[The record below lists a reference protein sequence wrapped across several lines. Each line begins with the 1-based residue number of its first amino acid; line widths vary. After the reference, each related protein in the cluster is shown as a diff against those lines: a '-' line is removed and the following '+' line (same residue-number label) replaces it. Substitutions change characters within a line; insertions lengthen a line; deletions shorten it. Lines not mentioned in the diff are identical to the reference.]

1 MVSLN
6 RASLAMM
13 GVCALAIAAPVRA
26 DEQAVQPSTMAE
38 LMQPTVGNLEV
49 APAIA
54 ENSGLE
60 MEAFLTGTAAAET
73 AQSLTPTESAQTLDE
88 YLAAPA
94 AMETAQ
100 VREDADIAQVTRSLY
115 RGVAPFYV
123 GLGGNLG
130 IIGSG
135 KSAVGDFGFNIISK
149 ISFGPRFSIRPM
161 FQFSEGESNMT
172 LPITYNFNPLTLGG
186 FSLYPSAG
194 AGVDFG
200 GFFDDIGFLLNAG
213 VDVPISRD
221 FTLNSQV
228 NWRVSDDT
236 GLGISFGVGYNFPV
250 FFE

>member
-26 DEQAVQPSTMAE
+26 DEQVVQPSTMAE

-100 VREDADIAQVTRSLY
+100 VREDADIAQVTRPLY
-115 RGVAPFYV
+115 RGVAPFYLGV
-123 GLGGNLG
+123 GGNLG
-130 IIGSG
+130 LISSD
-135 KSAVGDFGFNIISK
+135 KSATGDFGFNIISK
-149 ISFGPRFSIRPM
+149 VSFGPRFSLRPM
-161 FQFSEGESNMT
+161 LQFSEEEFNVT

-186 FSLYPSAG
+186 FSFYPSAG
-194 AGVDFG
+194 GGVDFG
-200 GFFDDIGFLLNAG
+200 SDIGFLVNAG

-228 NWRVSDDT
+228 NWRVTEDT